1 MTKVQSRSKVIGLC
15 VAAYTVSYLCRTN
28 LSVAMDDL
36 LAAFQISR
44 GQAGMMSTLYFWTYA
59 GGQLL
64 AAWLCSRMNPVHIL
78 ALGLCLTGGC
88 NLAFGFAGSY
98 PELLFL
104 WALNGLA
111 LALFWP
117 PVLQISTNWSRPEHY
132 TALSI
137 LLNLPTTVGFLLSWA
152 GLGAL
157 HTVMQWEWMFWI
169 PAAFAFLFLIVWLGK
184 IQPSPEDTAVERPV
198 APTSQDKGKSK
209 GSLLTG
215 FLAGGMLG
223 YAIIVV
229 IQGCTK
235 ESINLWAPTLIQDI
249 AGSKNSFWVSSFTA
263 LIPLVSTIGLLLTGW
278 LVTVVKQG
286 QERAMLILL
295 CIGMISG
302 WLLLAVHSLF
312 GIILCLSILLAVV
325 YGVNTILTTIL
336 PLRLARSGHSGT
348 LSGIF
353 NFLSYLGAALGG
365 LVSGSI
371 SDVWGWSAVY
381 TLWAVLAT
389 AGVAAM
395 LLGGLLREKL

>member
-44 GQAGMMSTLYFWTYA
+44 GQAGIMSTLYFWTYT

-111 LALFWP
+111 LAQFWP

-184 IQPSPEDTAVERPV
+184 MQPSPEDTAVERPV
-198 APTSQDKGKSK
+198 APHIT
-209 GSLLTG
+209 
-215 FLAGGMLG
+215 
-223 YAIIVV
+223 
-229 IQGCTK
+229 
-235 ESINLWAPTLIQDI
+235 
-249 AGSKNSFWVSSFTA
+249 
-263 LIPLVSTIGLLLTGW
+263 
-278 LVTVVKQG
+278 
-286 QERAMLILL
+286 R
-295 CIGMISG
+295 
-302 WLLLAVHSLF
+302 
-312 GIILCLSILLAVV
+312 
-325 YGVNTILTTIL
+325 
-336 PLRLARSGHSGT
+336 
-348 LSGIF
+348 
-353 NFLSYLGAALGG
+353 
-365 LVSGSI
+365 
-371 SDVWGWSAVY
+371 
-381 TLWAVLAT
+381 
-389 AGVAAM
+389 
-395 LLGGLLREKL
+395 

>member
-44 GQAGMMSTLYFWTYA
+44 GQAGMMSTLYFWAYA

-132 TALSI
+132 TTLSI

-184 IQPSPEDTAVERPV
+184 MQPSPEDTAVERPV

>member
-44 GQAGMMSTLYFWTYA
+44 GQAGIMSTLYFWTYT

-111 LALFWP
+111 LAQFWP

-184 IQPSPEDTAVERPV
+184 MQPSPEGTAVEKAVTP
-198 APTSQDKGKSK
+198 AAQNKGKSK

>member
-111 LALFWP
+111 LAQFWP

-184 IQPSPEDTAVERPV
+184 MQPSPEGTAVEKAVTP
-198 APTSQDKGKSK
+198 AAQNKGKSK

-249 AGSKNSFWVSSFTA
+249 AGSKNSFWVSSLTA

>member
-44 GQAGMMSTLYFWTYA
+44 GQAGIMSTLYFWTYT

-111 LALFWP
+111 LAQFWP

-184 IQPSPEDTAVERPV
+184 MQPSPEGTAVERPV